1 MKSMRLWNNIKAKVS
16 AAVIAAFFMGSP
28 VGAEEFTGE
37 LRYACEAVLCLSSST
52 RPGECSPALNYFFNI
67 KHKRIDK
74 TIRKRLNFL
83 NLCPASSETPDM
95 ENLVSALSRGSGRC
109 DAQALNKEIRWCRGA
124 SREYHGYLHTSNI
137 MPDYCRALHSHS
149 YTQLPPP
156 RYVGEE
162 TRFGYWVEAVDYERE
177 LAKYEERMRLLG
189 NRYKG
194 AICYR

>member
-1 MKSMRLWNNIKAKVS
+1 MSRWNNIKAKVS

-37 LRYACEAVLCLSSST
+37 LKYACEAVLCLSSST
-52 RPGECSPALNYFFNI
+52 RPSECSPALNYFFNI

-74 TIRKRLNFL
+74 TIKARLNFL

-95 ENLVSALSRGSGRC
+95 KNLVSALSRGSGRC
-109 DAQALNKEIRWCRGA
+109 DAEALNRELRWCSG
-124 SREYHGYLHTSNI
+124 SWKYSGYLHITDV
-137 MPDYCRALHSHS
+137 MPDYCRALHGHS

-156 RYVGEE
+156 KYVGDN
-162 TRFGYWVEAVDYERE
+162 TRFGRWVEAVDYERE
-177 LAKYEERMRLLG
+177 LVEYEERMRLLG

-194 AICYR
+194 TVCGGW